1 MVESQILMKVGFE
14 IDVPELGQRI
24 REARH
29 RSSSTITQLAALADI
44 SVANWY
50 AIEQERVKVLPI
62 NTLKRIEQVLGVK
75 FEDRPELT
83 AARHFRGE
91 ASARKMP

>member
-1 MVESQILMKVGFE
+1 MKVGFE

-29 RSSSTITQLAALADI
+29 SCGRTITQLAAEADI

-62 NTLKRIEQVLGVK
+62 NTLQRIEQVLGVK
-75 FEDRPELT
+75 FEDRPKLT
-83 AARHFRGE
+83 AA
-91 ASARKMP
+91 KK